1 MDSQSIISII
11 QGLLVFVVLLVFVN
25 LYLVVRLKEIDPFK
39 TWNRDLLNAGLF
51 MVFLIGG
58 LGIAGIS
65 MYKWYPKMILLH
77 NPASEHGV
85 ALDSMM
91 WQTIFV
97 TFIVV
102 VVTNGLLFY
111 FTWKYRNKEGRKG
124 LYYPHNNKLEL
135 LWTGVPA
142 LVMLFLVG
150 QGVIVWN
157 DITMGDPKEGEIEIE
172 VTGKQFDWTY
182 RYPGADGEFGETKV
196 GFIKP
201 GFNEIGFNTND
212 DRAFDDVVL
221 AGTDTVYFPVGTSIN
236 LLIRARD
243 VLHSATLAHFRV
255 KMDAVPGMPT
265 SFRFTPTI
273 TTAEMRKRTNNPEF
287 NYEMSCQQICGGGH
301 WNMRRV
307 IKVVSPENY
316 QKWLNTKG
324 SYFKQNS
331 LALGLTEEDFERV
344 ALAKVEK
351 EKSLTL
357 KEE

>member
-39 TWNRDLLNAGLF
+39 TWNRDLLNGGLF

-58 LGIAGIS
+58 LGLAGASI
-65 MYKWYPKMILLH
+65 YKWYPKMILLK
-77 NPASEHGV
+77 NPASEHGLEID
-85 ALDSMM
+85 AMM
-91 WQTIFV
+91 WNTIWV
-97 TFIVV
+97 TFLVV

-111 FTWKYRNKEGRKG
+111 FAWKYRNREGRKG

-142 LVMLFLVG
+142 LVMLLLVG
-150 QGVIVWN
+150 KGVIVWN
-157 DITMGDPKEGEIEIE
+157 DITMGAPGENEISIE

-182 RYPGADGEFGETKV
+182 RYPGPDGKFGETKV

-201 GFNEIGFNTND
+201 GSNEVGFNIND
-212 DRAFDDVVL
+212 KDGFDDIVL
-221 AGTDTVYFPVGTSIN
+221 AGTDTVYFPVDNSIN
-236 LLIRARD
+236 LQIRARD

-265 SFRFTPTI
+265 SFRFKPI
-273 TTAEMRKRTNNPEF
+273 LTTAEMRKRTQNPEF

-307 IKVVSPENY
+307 IKVVSKEAY
-316 QKWLNTKG
+316 QTWLRSKG
-324 SYFKQNS
+324 AYFKQNQV
-331 LALGLTEEDFERV
+331 ALGLTEEDFERV
-344 ALAKVEK
+344 ALAKADEA
-351 EKSLTL
+351 KSLTA
-357 KEE
+357 K

>member
-11 QGLLVFVVLLVFVN
+11 QGLLVFVVLLVFIN
-25 LYLVVRLKEIDPFK
+25 LYLVIRLKDIDPFK
-39 TWNRDLLNAGLF
+39 SWNRDLLNGGLF

-58 LGIAGIS
+58 LAFAGIS
-65 MYKWYPKMILLH
+65 MVKWYPKMILLH

-91 WQTIFV
+91 WNTIWV
-97 TFIVV
+97 TFLVV
-102 VVTNGLLFY
+102 IVTNGLLFY
-111 FTWKYRNKEGRKG
+111 FAWKYRNQDGKKG

-142 LVMLFLVG
+142 VVMLILVG
-150 QGVIVWN
+150 NGVIVWN
-157 DITMGDPKEGEIEIE
+157 DITMGDPKPDEISIE

-182 RYPGADGEFGETKV
+182 RYPGPDATFGETKV

-201 GFNEIGFNTND
+201 GSNEIGFNIND
-212 DRAFDDVVL
+212 KDAFDDIVL
-221 AGTDTVYFPVGTSIN
+221 GGTDTVYFPVNNSIN
-236 LLIRARD
+236 LEIRARD

-265 SFRFTPTI
+265 SFRFTPTL
-273 TTAEMRKRTNNPEF
+273 TTAEMRKRTNNPKF

-307 IKVVSPENY
+307 IKVVSKEAY
-316 QKWLNTKG
+316 QAWLNSKTA
-324 SYFKQNS
+324 YFKQNQV
-331 LALGLTEEDFERV
+331 ALGITNEDFERV
-344 ALAKVEK
+344 NLLKAEEQKT
-351 EKSLTL
+351 LTL
-357 KEE
+357 KK